1 MDGLGHTWGRGLTV
15 YLLTVTTRGKG
26 GKTAFMRVWSI
37 GKTLASQAKET
48 GSTPVV
54 RSRQLNMEQEED
66 PRLFQ
71 DNYGCNEVAGGLF
84 LFLGGGEGDCKKA
97 NGKGDR
103 A

>member
-1 MDGLGHTWGRGLTV
+1 M
-15 YLLTVTTRGKG
+15 LLRERYVSVAQLVEQRSPKPW
-26 GKTAFMRVWSI
+26 VV
-37 GKTLASQAKET
+37 
-48 GSTPVV
+48 GSSPATFA
-54 RSRQLNMEQEED
+54 RQLNMEQEED

-71 DNYGCNEVAGGLF
+71 DNCGCNEVAGGLF